1 MEKTPS
7 KATCDGT
14 QSGCLPRLALVLCTS
29 PDTAGLG
36 CSCKTIIN
44 NWSFIQSHSQETMIA
59 LSHVT
64 VWSVDPQNHT
74 LSGWIG
80 STGRQGFPEEAEP
93 SRRPCRQY
101 FVRTYGEILDQAW
114 VVGRATFPFEG
125 RHQFED
131 LPVLRRRG
139 KQKEENYKYTIPT
152 RFLPVWEASVVEAEA
167 TLPEPQRKFIGSSS
181 AKTTDLQPT
190 SVKEE
195 ETTLTSPQSPAGPPE
210 PSSSAQLPNGKSHPP
225 KRPNRKKEGGAKTP
239 RVRKKPAD
247 SCKASKEAETSRK
260 QATAVAEAVST
271 GPDDPS
277 PADCPYSDIDSVPR
291 ILCPKVSEHTPKLEP
306 VQPPPIPLDTPTSEI
321 RKLASRQRR
330 KRVSVRRL
338 PRGLAG
344 DAASTGSDSENSS
357 FGGSFLCSASAGLC
371 DLSEKISSQRAR
383 CLPASNRLTMRALKA
398 MEEAGADKHIVGC
411 RNSDLSNGE
420 AEKNFASTEGP
431 TESLASANSCKQ
443 AGKVDTSQTLC
454 KDLTQQS
461 TPGGMHATLSERNN
475 TAVPNGPLTKPE
487 RESCLDFKEP
497 CDWAPL
503 SEDTM
508 ARVAALVKRQNGLQ
522 ESSSSCTSRSS
533 SSSPSPSFNTADIQ
547 SAVVKHVLSFHSLK
561 NEDCGSGKP
570 ATFSPDSNYKYSTW
584 LMLWKGMHD
593 SRAREGSPMVVGQ
606 SVGTSPST
614 PPVIPQTTP
623 PNTPP
628 KHNAPPAGLSLFSDA
643 GGNKKHEGRS
653 EEITP
658 AIWGTKMTTRVRNSK
673 SSLQGPVPTQLP
685 SDALPAQGNSSS
697 ANIKRAR
704 PWPPSQKLEN
714 PKGGEGGSGD
724 AGRSSSSVMKVRDE
738 YGRFRKSLAT
748 AAARRRSHNNVPLE
762 LAEHAYGKDCARAH
776 SVVKPGGGSSL
787 LWRRSWTQSPAGAP
801 EDCVAPKKRWQNF
814 DQGSD
819 KAVGTE
825 GECGGEELEGGETA
839 VPFELSGG
847 CEGGPGHI
855 LGPAKASQPKKGDGK
870 LAGAR
875 THTNKTPPAGGEEK
889 DVSLSGNGAFSIIN
903 NNPKVGGGGSGDAGR
918 SSSSVMKVRDEYGR
932 FRKSLAAAAARR
944 RSHNNVPLELAEH
957 AYGKDCARA
966 HSDVK
971 PGGGSSLLWGHS
983 WTQSPAGAPEDCVAP
998 KMRWQNFDQ
1007 GSDKAV
1013 GTEGECGGEELEG
1026 GETAV
1031 PFKLSGGCEGG
1042 PGHILGPAKASQPKK
1057 GGGKLAGARTHTN
1070 KTPPAGGEEKDV
1082 SLSAHSES
1090 KRRRKPSKRL
1100 LEWTE
1105 ESETGAK
1112 KKQRK
1117 GSEQSGK
1124 AGEEENSRE
1133 AASEPLSL
1141 VTSTQEELHTA
1152 TPEHHALATQGPDGI
1167 EEQAPPQDGHVPP
1180 PDTLTPPPEAL
1191 SPAKETQKT
1200 ELDPASPEPCPL
1212 ELGQQSPESECQE
1225 RKRLRKPTK
1234 KILEWTIDVESI
1246 LIPKKKPREDRCSSQ
1261 KECSEQGTREEEEE
1275 EEEEAEAGGQ
1285 DSHEKQQEACS
1296 SGQEDSPVTVKEE
1309 VFQCELEV
1317 PTNKKPP
1324 GEKGGAASMK
1334 ENVCQV
1340 CEKPGELLLCES
1352 QCCGA
1357 FHLQCIGLSE
1367 MPKGRFICNE
1377 CTSGIHTCFVC
1388 KKPGPDVKRCM
1399 IPVCGKFYHMDCIT
1413 KHAPTVPQNHGFRC
1427 SLHVCLSCYITN
1439 PANPTVSKGIHTCFV
1454 CKKPGPDVKRCM
1466 IPVCGKFY
1474 HMDCITKHAPTV
1486 LQNHGFRCSLHVCLS
1501 CYITNPANPTVS
1513 KGRLTRCVRCP
1524 VAYHANDY
1532 CMAAGS
1538 VILANNSFLCPNHFT
1553 PRKGCRNHEHVNVSW
1568 CFVCSEGGSLLCCE
1582 SCPAA
1587 FHRECLNIDMPEGSW
1602 FCNDCRAGKKPH
1614 YKEVVWVKVGRY
1626 RSASSSS
1633 PDWENRTG
1641 IEMRFPIAWQ
1651 FHPQGGSLLCC
1662 ESCPAA
1668 FHRECLNIDMPE
1680 GSWFCNDCRAGKKP
1694 HYKEVVWVKVGRYR
1708 SASSSSPDW
1717 ENRTGIEMRF
1727 PIAWQFHPQG
1737 GSLLCCESCPAA
1749 FHRECLNIDMP
1760 EGSWFCND
1768 CRAGKKPHYK
1778 EVVWVKVGRYS
1789 QPRNIPANI
1798 QRMKHDIG
1806 EFPVHF
1812 FGSDDY
1818 LWTYQAR
1825 VFPYMEGD
1833 ASNKDKMGKG
1843 VDPTY
1848 KKALQEAAKRFHELQ
1863 AEKEMRQLQE
1873 DRRNDK
1879 KPPPYRHIK
1888 VNRPMGKVQ
1897 IFTADMSEIPR
1908 CNCKA
1913 TDENPCSLDSEC
1925 INRMLMYECH
1935 PQVCPAGDRCQ
1946 NQSFTKRLYPEL
1958 EIFRTLARGWG
1969 LRCKS
1974 DLKKGEFVNEY
1985 VGEVIDEEECR
1996 ARIKHAQELD
2006 IFNFYM
2012 LTLDK
2017 DRVIDA
2023 GPKGNHSRF
2032 MNHSCQPNC
2041 ETQKWT
2047 VNGDTRVGLFA
2058 LAEVPSGTEL
2068 TFNYNLECLG
2078 NGKTVCKCGS
2088 PNCSGF
2094 LGVRPKNQPSASS
2107 EEKGRKLK
2115 KKVQVKRRS
2124 RSEVPKER
2132 EDECF
2137 SCGDG
2142 GQIVSCKKPGCPK
2155 VYHAD
2160 CLNLTK
2166 RPAGT
2171 YLCPRNIPANIQ
2183 RMKHDI
2189 GEFPVHFFGSD
2200 DYLWTYQARVFPYM
2214 EGDASNK
2221 DKMGKG
2227 VDPTYKKALQEAA
2240 KRFHELQAEKEM
2252 RQLQEDRRND
2262 KKPPPYRHIKV
2273 NRPMG
2278 KVQIFTADMSEIP
2291 RCNCKATDENP
2302 CSLDSE
2308 CINRMLMYECHPQVC
2323 SAGDRCQNQSFTK
2336 RLYPELEIFRTLAR
2350 GWGLRCKSDLKK
2362 GEFVNEYV
2370 GEVIDEE
2377 ECRARIKHAQE
2388 LDIFNFYMLTLDKD
2402 RVIDA
2407 GPKGNH
2413 SRFMNH
2419 SCQPNCETQKW
2430 TVNGDTR
2437 VGLFALAEVPSG
2449 TELTFNYN
2457 LECLGNGKTVCKCGS
2472 PNCSGFLGVRP
2483 KNQPSASSEE
2493 KGRKLKK
2500 KVQVK
2505 RRSRSEVPKEREDE
2519 CFSCGDGGQIVS
2531 CKKPGCPKVYH
2542 ADCLNLTKRPAGRW
2556 ECPWHQCDVCA
2567 EDAASFCEM
2576 CPSSFCKRHREG
2588 MLFISKLDGRLSCCE
2603 HDPCGPDPLEPGE
2616 IREYVPESPDKDLGP
2631 GVAGEK
2637 TPKSSTGASKDI
2649 ADTTP
2654 APTTTPKST
2663 ATASKDIADTTPA
2676 PTTTPKSTGTKPGS
2690 SYKESTP
2697 VSDHRRERPQEHCHS
2712 QREKS
2717 LLQAVR
2723 ERLYLALDRYSHIFL
2738 VNSCTADASSFVLQE

>member
-1 MEKTPS
+1 
-7 KATCDGT
+7 
-14 QSGCLPRLALVLCTS
+14 
-29 PDTAGLG
+29 
-36 CSCKTIIN
+36 
-44 NWSFIQSHSQETMIA
+44 
-59 LSHVT
+59 
-64 VWSVDPQNHT
+64 
-74 LSGWIG
+74 
-80 STGRQGFPEEAEP
+80 
-93 SRRPCRQY
+93 
-101 FVRTYGEILDQAW
+101 
-114 VVGRATFPFEG
+114 
-125 RHQFED
+125 
-131 LPVLRRRG
+131 
-139 KQKEENYKYTIPT
+139 
-152 RFLPVWEASVVEAEA
+152 
-167 TLPEPQRKFIGSSS
+167 
-181 AKTTDLQPT
+181 
-190 SVKEE
+190 
-195 ETTLTSPQSPAGPPE
+195 
-210 PSSSAQLPNGKSHPP
+210 
-225 KRPNRKKEGGAKTP
+225 
-239 RVRKKPAD
+239 
-247 SCKASKEAETSRK
+247 
-260 QATAVAEAVST
+260 
-271 GPDDPS
+271 
-277 PADCPYSDIDSVPR
+277 
-291 ILCPKVSEHTPKLEP
+291 
-306 VQPPPIPLDTPTSEI
+306 
-321 RKLASRQRR
+321 
-330 KRVSVRRL
+330 
-338 PRGLAG
+338 
-344 DAASTGSDSENSS
+344 
-357 FGGSFLCSASAGLC
+357 
-371 DLSEKISSQRAR
+371 
-383 CLPASNRLTMRALKA
+383 
-398 MEEAGADKHIVGC
+398 
-411 RNSDLSNGE
+411 
-420 AEKNFASTEGP
+420 
-431 TESLASANSCKQ
+431 
-443 AGKVDTSQTLC
+443 
-454 KDLTQQS
+454 
-461 TPGGMHATLSERNN
+461 MHATLSERNN

-593 SRAREGSPMVVGQ
+593 SRAREGSPVVVGQ

-704 PWPPSQKLEN
+704 PRPPSQKRAN

-724 AGRSSSSVMKVRDE
+724 AARSSSSVMKVRDE
-738 YGRFRKSLAT
+738 YGRFRKTLAT

-889 DVSLSGNGAFSIIN
+889 DVSLS
-903 NNPKVGGGGSGDAGR
+903 
-918 SSSSVMKVRDEYGR
+918 
-932 FRKSLAAAAARR
+932 
-944 RSHNNVPLELAEH
+944 
-957 AYGKDCARA
+957 
-966 HSDVK
+966 
-971 PGGGSSLLWGHS
+971 
-983 WTQSPAGAPEDCVAP
+983 
-998 KMRWQNFDQ
+998 
-1007 GSDKAV
+1007 
-1013 GTEGECGGEELEG
+1013 
-1026 GETAV
+1026 
-1031 PFKLSGGCEGG
+1031 
-1042 PGHILGPAKASQPKK
+1042 
-1057 GGGKLAGARTHTN
+1057 
-1070 KTPPAGGEEKDV
+1070 
-1082 SLSAHSES
+1082 
-1090 KRRRKPSKRL
+1090 
-1100 LEWTE
+1100 
-1105 ESETGAK
+1105 
-1112 KKQRK
+1112 
-1117 GSEQSGK
+1117 
-1124 AGEEENSRE
+1124 
-1133 AASEPLSL
+1133 
-1141 VTSTQEELHTA
+1141 
-1152 TPEHHALATQGPDGI
+1152 
-1167 EEQAPPQDGHVPP
+1167 
-1180 PDTLTPPPEAL
+1180 DTLTPPPEAL

-1275 EEEEAEAGGQ
+1275 EEEEEAEAGGQ
-1285 DSHEKQQEACS
+1285 DSHEKQQETCS

-1439 PANPTVSKGIHTCFV
+1439 PANPTVSKG
-1454 CKKPGPDVKRCM
+1454 
-1466 IPVCGKFY
+1466 
-1474 HMDCITKHAPTV
+1474 
-1486 LQNHGFRCSLHVCLS
+1486 
-1501 CYITNPANPTVS
+1501 
-1513 KGRLTRCVRCP
+1513 RLTRCVRCP

-1626 RSASSSS
+1626 R
-1633 PDWENRTG
+1633 W
-1641 IEMRFPIAWQ
+1641 W
-1651 FHPQGGSLLCC
+1651 
-1662 ESCPAA
+1662 PA
-1668 FHRECLNIDMPE
+1668 
-1680 GSWFCNDCRAGKKP
+1680 
-1694 HYKEVVWVKVGRYR
+1694 EV
-1708 SASSSSPDW
+1708 
-1717 ENRTGIEMRF
+1717 
-1727 PIAWQFHPQG
+1727 
-1737 GSLLCCESCPAA
+1737 
-1749 FHRECLNIDMP
+1749 
-1760 EGSWFCND
+1760 
-1768 CRAGKKPHYK
+1768 
-1778 EVVWVKVGRYS
+1778 S

-1798 QRMKHDIG
+1798 QRMKHDIGEFPVHFFGSDDYLWTYQARVFPYMEGDASNKDKMGKGVDPTYKKALVSDFDIG

-2058 LAEVPSGTEL
+2058 LAE
-2068 TFNYNLECLG
+2068 
-2078 NGKTVCKCGS
+2078 
-2088 PNCSGF
+2088 
-2094 LGVRPKNQPSASS
+2094 
-2107 EEKGRKLK
+2107 
-2115 KKVQVKRRS
+2115 
-2124 RSEVPKER
+2124 
-2132 EDECF
+2132 
-2137 SCGDG
+2137 
-2142 GQIVSCKKPGCPK
+2142 I
-2155 VYHAD
+2155 
-2160 CLNLTK
+2160 
-2166 RPAGT
+2166 
-2171 YLCPRNIPANIQ
+2171 
-2183 RMKHDI
+2183 
-2189 GEFPVHFFGSD
+2189 
-2200 DYLWTYQARVFPYM
+2200 
-2214 EGDASNK
+2214 
-2221 DKMGKG
+2221 
-2227 VDPTYKKALQEAA
+2227 
-2240 KRFHELQAEKEM
+2240 
-2252 RQLQEDRRND
+2252 
-2262 KKPPPYRHIKV
+2262 
-2273 NRPMG
+2273 
-2278 KVQIFTADMSEIP
+2278 
-2291 RCNCKATDENP
+2291 
-2302 CSLDSE
+2302 
-2308 CINRMLMYECHPQVC
+2308 
-2323 SAGDRCQNQSFTK
+2323 
-2336 RLYPELEIFRTLAR
+2336 
-2350 GWGLRCKSDLKK
+2350 
-2362 GEFVNEYV
+2362 
-2370 GEVIDEE
+2370 
-2377 ECRARIKHAQE
+2377 
-2388 LDIFNFYMLTLDKD
+2388 
-2402 RVIDA
+2402 
-2407 GPKGNH
+2407 
-2413 SRFMNH
+2413 
-2419 SCQPNCETQKW
+2419 
-2430 TVNGDTR
+2430 
-2437 VGLFALAEVPSG
+2437 PSG

-2616 IREYVPESPDKDLGP
+2616 IREYVPESPDKDSGP
-2631 GVAGEK
+2631 GQQCNE
-2637 TPKSSTGASKDI
+2637 PDSL
-2649 ADTTP
+2649 
-2654 APTTTPKST
+2654 
-2663 ATASKDIADTTPA
+2663 ATAGNVLAVTVP
-2676 PTTTPKSTGTKPGS
+2676 GTKPGS

-2697 VSDHRRERPQEHCHS
+2697 VSDHCRGRPQEHCHS

-2723 ERLYLALDRYSHIFL
+2723 ELLYLALDRYSHVFL

>member
-1 MEKTPS
+1 MDQ
-7 KATCDGT
+7 TCKRNAGNVLTLYTDPLKPQRPDGN
-14 QSGCLPRLALVLCTS
+14 SAPCGKGYGVAAGL
-29 PDTAGLG
+29 DTACAMQLSNAAAFKNGESYVFDPQEPSSCYIPLRRLQDLASMVSQPDLG
-36 CSCKTIIN
+36 FKDGEQQGPHDLHAQGADFGSVSCHISSPSPLNSGAEALSSRDLESNCPAPPRTPDLNANAVQNGWLHLKPTAHGMRTQLGSERDGVEEEEKEEEGGERVAAAVLKHKAKADKRKTIVSGGNSCKTGTLEVIAEN
-44 NWSFIQSHSQETMIA
+44 PDSRTEVSSKTSMLEPSSAGVHAPSAALKDMTMCSTDYLGSGAEDSGSDMEESRDGCEGGEPRDSTEATSATPQSNSGCSPKKKPAPVAYE
-59 LSHVT
+59 LGDL
-64 VWSVDPQNHT
+64 VWAKFNRRPWWPCRICCDPVLNT
-74 LSGWIG
+74 YF
-80 STGRQGFPEEAEP
+80 RMKEP

-167 TLPEPQRKFIGSSS
+167 TLPEPQRKFIGNSS
-181 AKTTDLQPT
+181 ANTTDLQPA

-195 ETTLTSPQSPAGPPE
+195 ETTLTSPQSPSGPPE
-210 PSSSAQLPNGKSHPP
+210 PSLSAQLPNEKSHPP
-225 KRPNRKKEGGAKTP
+225 RRPSRKKEVCAKTP

-247 SCKASKEAETSRK
+247 SCKASGGSKEAETSRN
-260 QATAVAEAVST
+260 QVAAVAKAVYT
-271 GPDDPS
+271 GPDDTL
-277 PADCPYSDIDSVPR
+277 PADCPYSDIVSVPR
-291 ILCPKVSEHTPKLEP
+291 ILCPKVSERTPTLEP
-306 VQPPPIPLDTPTSEI
+306 VQPPPIPLDTPTTEI

-330 KRVSVRRL
+330 KRVSVRRV
-338 PRGLAG
+338 PRGLAS
-344 DAASTGSDSENSS
+344 DATSTGSDSENSS
-357 FGGSFLCSASAGLC
+357 FGGSLLCSASAGLC
-371 DLSEKISSQRAR
+371 DLSGKSSSQRAR
-383 CLPASNRLTMRALKA
+383 CLPASNRLTTRALKV
-398 MEEAGADKHIVGC
+398 MEEAGADKRISSC
-411 RNSDLSNGE
+411 RKSELSNGE
-420 AEKNFASTEGP
+420 AEKNFTSAEGP
-431 TESLASANSCKQ
+431 VESLASANSCKQ
-443 AGKVDTSQTLC
+443 VGKVDTSQTLC
-454 KDLTQQS
+454 KDMTQQS
-461 TPGGMHATLSERNN
+461 TPGGMHAALSERNN
-475 TAVPNGPLTKPE
+475 AALPNGPCGKPE
-487 RESCLDFKEP
+487 GESWLDFKEP
-497 CDWAPL
+497 SDWVPL

-508 ARVAALVKRQNGLQ
+508 ARVTALVKRENSLQ
-522 ESSSSCTSRSS
+522 ESSSSYTSPSS
-533 SSSPSPSFNTADIQ
+533 SSSPSPSSNPADIE
-547 SAVVKHVLSFHSLK
+547 SAVVKHILSFHSLK
-561 NEDCGSGKP
+561 NDDGGSGKP

-593 SRAREGSPMVVGQ
+593 SRAREGPPMLVGQ
-606 SVGTSPST
+606 CVGTSHST

-628 KHNAPPAGLSLFSDA
+628 KYNAQSAGLSLISGA
-643 GGNKKHEGRS
+643 GGNKRHEGRS

-658 AIWGTKMTTRVRNSK
+658 AMWEKKMTTRVRNRQ

-685 SDALPAQGNSSS
+685 SNALPAQGNGSST
-697 ANIKRAR
+697 NIKRAR
-704 PWPPSQKLEN
+704 PRPPSQKRVD
-714 PKGGEGGSGD
+714 PKGGGDGSGD
-724 AGRSSSSVMKVRDE
+724 AGRSSSSNVVKVRDE
-738 YGRFRKSLAT
+738 YGRFRKGSVT
-748 AAARRRSHNNVPLE
+748 AAAKRRSHNNVPLE
-762 LAEHAYGKDCARAH
+762 LAEHAYGKDFTRAH
-776 SVVKPGGGSSL
+776 SDVKLGGGSSL
-787 LWRRSWTQSPAGAP
+787 PWEHSWTQSPAGAS
-801 EDCVAPKKRWQNF
+801 EDCGPADINRVAPKKRWQKF
-814 DQGSD
+814 DHGSD
-819 KAVGTE
+819 KAVKKEGACE
-825 GECGGEELEGGETA
+825 GEEIEELEGGETE

-847 CEGGPGHI
+847 CEGDPGHI
-855 LGPAKASQPKKGDGK
+855 LGLTKASQPKKGDDK
-870 LAGAR
+870 LAGAQ
-875 THTNKTPPAGGEEK
+875 TDTNKTPLTAGE
-889 DVSLSGNGAFSIIN
+889 
-903 NNPKVGGGGSGDAGR
+903 
-918 SSSSVMKVRDEYGR
+918 
-932 FRKSLAAAAARR
+932 
-944 RSHNNVPLELAEH
+944 
-957 AYGKDCARA
+957 
-966 HSDVK
+966 
-971 PGGGSSLLWGHS
+971 
-983 WTQSPAGAPEDCVAP
+983 
-998 KMRWQNFDQ
+998 
-1007 GSDKAV
+1007 
-1013 GTEGECGGEELEG
+1013 
-1026 GETAV
+1026 
-1031 PFKLSGGCEGG
+1031 
-1042 PGHILGPAKASQPKK
+1042 
-1057 GGGKLAGARTHTN
+1057 
-1070 KTPPAGGEEKDV
+1070 V

-1105 ESETGAK
+1105 ESETGVK

-1124 AGEEENSRE
+1124 TGEEENSRE
-1133 AASEPLSL
+1133 AASDQLSL

-1152 TPEHHALATQGPDGI
+1152 TPEHHALSTQEPGGI

-1212 ELGQQSPESECQE
+1212 EPGQQSPESECQE

-1246 LIPKKKPREDRCSSQ
+1246 LIPKKKPREDCRSSQ
-1261 KECSEQGTREEEEE
+1261 KGEPMKKSVSSSPGLCSALHPDRNNKRRRRVSSPVLHKKSVPSAFEEEGGLEE
-1275 EEEEAEAGGQ
+1275 STEAAPEPQ
-1285 DSHEKQQEACS
+1285 ICL
-1296 SGQEDSPVTVKEE
+1296 SGQPCEDSPVTVKEE
-1309 VFQCELEV
+1309 VFQCDLGV
-1317 PTNKKPP
+1317 PTNKKPT
-1324 GEKGGAASMK
+1324 GEKGGGASMK

-1367 MPKGRFICNE
+1367 MPKGRFICKE

-1388 KKPGPDVKRCM
+1388 KKPGPDVKRC
-1399 IPVCGKFYHMDCIT
+1399 I
-1413 KHAPTVPQNHGFRC
+1413 
-1427 SLHVCLSCYITN
+1427 
-1439 PANPTVSKGIHTCFV
+1439 
-1454 CKKPGPDVKRCM
+1454 

-1486 LQNHGFRCSLHVCLS
+1486 LQNHSFRCSLHVCLS
-1501 CYITNPANPTVS
+1501 CYITNPANPSVS

-1626 RSASSSS
+1626 R
-1633 PDWENRTG
+1633 W
-1641 IEMRFPIAWQ
+1641 W
-1651 FHPQGGSLLCC
+1651 
-1662 ESCPAA
+1662 PA
-1668 FHRECLNIDMPE
+1668 
-1680 GSWFCNDCRAGKKP
+1680 
-1694 HYKEVVWVKVGRYR
+1694 EV
-1708 SASSSSPDW
+1708 
-1717 ENRTGIEMRF
+1717 
-1727 PIAWQFHPQG
+1727 
-1737 GSLLCCESCPAA
+1737 
-1749 FHRECLNIDMP
+1749 
-1760 EGSWFCND
+1760 
-1768 CRAGKKPHYK
+1768 
-1778 EVVWVKVGRYS
+1778 S

-1935 PQVCPAGDRCQ
+1935 PQMCPAGDRCQ

-2058 LAEVPSGTEL
+2058 LAEIPSGTEL

-2115 KKVQVKRRS
+2115 KK
-2124 RSEVPKER
+2124 
-2132 EDECF
+2132 
-2137 SCGDG
+2137 
-2142 GQIVSCKKPGCPK
+2142 
-2155 VYHAD
+2155 A
-2160 CLNLTK
+2160 
-2166 RPAGT
+2166 
-2171 YLCPRNIPANIQ
+2171 
-2183 RMKHDI
+2183 
-2189 GEFPVHFFGSD
+2189 
-2200 DYLWTYQARVFPYM
+2200 
-2214 EGDASNK
+2214 
-2221 DKMGKG
+2221 
-2227 VDPTYKKALQEAA
+2227 
-2240 KRFHELQAEKEM
+2240 
-2252 RQLQEDRRND
+2252 
-2262 KKPPPYRHIKV
+2262 
-2273 NRPMG
+2273 
-2278 KVQIFTADMSEIP
+2278 
-2291 RCNCKATDENP
+2291 
-2302 CSLDSE
+2302 
-2308 CINRMLMYECHPQVC
+2308 
-2323 SAGDRCQNQSFTK
+2323 
-2336 RLYPELEIFRTLAR
+2336 
-2350 GWGLRCKSDLKK
+2350 
-2362 GEFVNEYV
+2362 
-2370 GEVIDEE
+2370 
-2377 ECRARIKHAQE
+2377 
-2388 LDIFNFYMLTLDKD
+2388 
-2402 RVIDA
+2402 
-2407 GPKGNH
+2407 
-2413 SRFMNH
+2413 
-2419 SCQPNCETQKW
+2419 
-2430 TVNGDTR
+2430 
-2437 VGLFALAEVPSG
+2437 
-2449 TELTFNYN
+2449 
-2457 LECLGNGKTVCKCGS
+2457 
-2472 PNCSGFLGVRP
+2472 
-2483 KNQPSASSEE
+2483 
-2493 KGRKLKK
+2493 
-2500 KVQVK
+2500 QVK

-2616 IREYVPESPDKDLGP
+2616 IREYVPESPDKDPGP
-2631 GVAGEK
+2631 GVAREK
-2637 TPKSSTGASKDI
+2637 TPKSFAAASKDIADTTPESTAAASKDITDITPVPITPKSTSAASKDIVDTSPALTTPFPSPTPKSFAATSKDIEDTTPAPTTPTPSATHKSTAAASKDIADATTTPSTTPKNFTAASKDI

-2654 APTTTPKST
+2654 APTP
-2663 ATASKDIADTTPA
+2663 
-2676 PTTTPKSTGTKPGS
+2676 PTTTSP
-2690 SYKESTP
+2690 STP
-2697 VSDHRRERPQEHCHS
+2697 TVSFTTTP
-2712 QREKS
+2712 
-2717 LLQAVR
+2717 
-2723 ERLYLALDRYSHIFL
+2723 I
-2738 VNSCTADASSFVLQE
+2738 TATPDEEGKDEGRGEQK

>member
-1 MEKTPS
+1 MDQTCKRSVGDILTLYSDPLKPQRPDGNSAPCGKGYGMAAGLDTACAMQLSTAAAFKNGESYVFDPQEPSSCYIPLRRLQDLASMVSQPDLGFKDGEQQGPHDLHTQGADFESVSCHIASSSLLNSGADTLSNHDLENNCPAPRTPDLN
-7 KATCDGT
+7 ADAIPN
-14 QSGCLPRLALVLCTS
+14 GCLPLKPTALGMRTQRGGEREEEEEEEEEEEGDSVTAAVLKHKAKADKKKTMVSAGNSCKSGTLEVVVENRDSRPEVPSKTS
-29 PDTAGLG
+29 TLEPSSTGIHAHSAALKDMATCATDYLGSGAEDSGSDMEVSRDLGNGCEGGEPRDRTEATSATPQSNSG
-36 CSCKTIIN
+36 CSPKKKPTPVAY
-44 NWSFIQSHSQETMIA
+44 E
-59 LSHVT
+59 LGDL
-64 VWSVDPQNHT
+64 VWAKFNRRPWWPCRICCDPLLNT
-74 LSGWIG
+74 YF
-80 STGRQGFPEEAEP
+80 RMKEP

-210 PSSSAQLPNGKSHPP
+210 PLSSAQLPNGKSLPP
-225 KRPNRKKEGGAKTP
+225 KRPNRKKEGGTKTP

-271 GPDDPS
+271 GPDDPP

-291 ILCPKVSEHTPKLEP
+291 ILCPKVSERTPKLEP
-306 VQPPPIPLDTPTSEI
+306 VQPPPIPLDTPTPEI

-330 KRVSVRRL
+330 RRVSVRRL

-357 FGGSFLCSASAGLC
+357 FGGSLLCPASAGLC

-383 CLPASNRLTMRALKA
+383 CLPASNRLTTRALKA
-398 MEEAGADKHIVGC
+398 MEEAGADKHIIGC
-411 RNSDLSNGE
+411 RNSELSNGE
-420 AEKNFASTEGP
+420 AEKNFASAEGP

-461 TPGGMHATLSERNN
+461 TPGGMHAALSERNN
-475 TAVPNGPLTKPE
+475 TALPNGPLTKPE
-487 RESCLDFKEP
+487 RESWLDFKEP

-522 ESSSSCTSRSS
+522 ESSSSCTSPSS
-533 SSSPSPSFNTADIQ
+533 SSSPSPSFNPADIQ

-570 ATFSPDSNYKYSTW
+570 STFSPDSNYKYSTW

-593 SRAREGSPMVVGQ
+593 SRAKEGSPMVVGQ

-628 KHNAPPAGLSLFSDA
+628 KYNAPPAGLSLFSDA
-643 GGNKKHEGRS
+643 GGNKKHEERS

-658 AIWGTKMTTRVRNSK
+658 AIWGTKMTTRVRNRK
-673 SSLQGPVPTQLP
+673 SSLQEPVPTQLP
-685 SDALPAQGNSSS
+685 SDALPTQGNSSS

-704 PWPPSQKLEN
+704 PRPPSQKRAN

-724 AGRSSSSVMKVRDE
+724 AGRSSSSVVMKVRDE
-738 YGRFRKSLAT
+738 YGRFRKGSAT

-776 SVVKPGGGSSL
+776 SDVKPGGGSSL
-787 LWRRSWTQSPAGAP
+787 LWGRSWTQSPAGAP

-847 CEGGPGHI
+847 CKGGPGHI
-855 LGPAKASQPKKGDGK
+855 LGPAKASQPKKGD
-870 LAGAR
+870 
-875 THTNKTPPAGGEEK
+875 
-889 DVSLSGNGAFSIIN
+889 
-903 NNPKVGGGGSGDAGR
+903 
-918 SSSSVMKVRDEYGR
+918 
-932 FRKSLAAAAARR
+932 
-944 RSHNNVPLELAEH
+944 
-957 AYGKDCARA
+957 
-966 HSDVK
+966 
-971 PGGGSSLLWGHS
+971 
-983 WTQSPAGAPEDCVAP
+983 
-998 KMRWQNFDQ
+998 
-1007 GSDKAV
+1007 
-1013 GTEGECGGEELEG
+1013 
-1026 GETAV
+1026 
-1031 PFKLSGGCEGG
+1031 
-1042 PGHILGPAKASQPKK
+1042 
-1057 GGGKLAGARTHTN
+1057 GKLAGARTHTN

-1152 TPEHHALATQGPDGI
+1152 TPEHHALSTQGPGGI

-1200 ELDPASPEPCPL
+1200 ELDPASPEPCSL
-1212 ELGQQSPESECQE
+1212 EPGQQSPESECQE

-1246 LIPKKKPREDRCSSQ
+1246 LIPKKKPRSSQ
-1261 KECSEQGTREEEEE
+1261 KDESTKKSVSSSPGLCSALHPDRNKKRRRRVSSTVLYKKSVPSASEEEGSLEE
-1275 EEEEAEAGGQ
+1275 SSEAAPEPQ
-1285 DSHEKQQEACS
+1285 ACP

-1439 PANPTVSKGIHTCFV
+1439 PANPTVSKG
-1454 CKKPGPDVKRCM
+1454 
-1466 IPVCGKFY
+1466 
-1474 HMDCITKHAPTV
+1474 
-1486 LQNHGFRCSLHVCLS
+1486 
-1501 CYITNPANPTVS
+1501 
-1513 KGRLTRCVRCP
+1513 RLTRCVRCP

-1626 RSASSSS
+1626 R
-1633 PDWENRTG
+1633 W
-1641 IEMRFPIAWQ
+1641 W
-1651 FHPQGGSLLCC
+1651 
-1662 ESCPAA
+1662 PA
-1668 FHRECLNIDMPE
+1668 
-1680 GSWFCNDCRAGKKP
+1680 
-1694 HYKEVVWVKVGRYR
+1694 EV
-1708 SASSSSPDW
+1708 
-1717 ENRTGIEMRF
+1717 
-1727 PIAWQFHPQG
+1727 
-1737 GSLLCCESCPAA
+1737 
-1749 FHRECLNIDMP
+1749 
-1760 EGSWFCND
+1760 
-1768 CRAGKKPHYK
+1768 
-1778 EVVWVKVGRYS
+1778 S

-1935 PQVCPAGDRCQ
+1935 PQVCQAGDRCQ

-2058 LAEVPSGTEL
+2058 LAE
-2068 TFNYNLECLG
+2068 
-2078 NGKTVCKCGS
+2078 
-2088 PNCSGF
+2088 
-2094 LGVRPKNQPSASS
+2094 
-2107 EEKGRKLK
+2107 
-2115 KKVQVKRRS
+2115 
-2124 RSEVPKER
+2124 
-2132 EDECF
+2132 
-2137 SCGDG
+2137 
-2142 GQIVSCKKPGCPK
+2142 I
-2155 VYHAD
+2155 
-2160 CLNLTK
+2160 
-2166 RPAGT
+2166 
-2171 YLCPRNIPANIQ
+2171 
-2183 RMKHDI
+2183 
-2189 GEFPVHFFGSD
+2189 
-2200 DYLWTYQARVFPYM
+2200 
-2214 EGDASNK
+2214 
-2221 DKMGKG
+2221 
-2227 VDPTYKKALQEAA
+2227 
-2240 KRFHELQAEKEM
+2240 
-2252 RQLQEDRRND
+2252 
-2262 KKPPPYRHIKV
+2262 
-2273 NRPMG
+2273 
-2278 KVQIFTADMSEIP
+2278 
-2291 RCNCKATDENP
+2291 
-2302 CSLDSE
+2302 
-2308 CINRMLMYECHPQVC
+2308 
-2323 SAGDRCQNQSFTK
+2323 
-2336 RLYPELEIFRTLAR
+2336 
-2350 GWGLRCKSDLKK
+2350 
-2362 GEFVNEYV
+2362 
-2370 GEVIDEE
+2370 
-2377 ECRARIKHAQE
+2377 
-2388 LDIFNFYMLTLDKD
+2388 
-2402 RVIDA
+2402 
-2407 GPKGNH
+2407 
-2413 SRFMNH
+2413 
-2419 SCQPNCETQKW
+2419 
-2430 TVNGDTR
+2430 
-2437 VGLFALAEVPSG
+2437 PSG

-2616 IREYVPESPDKDLGP
+2616 IREYVPESPDKDPGP

-2654 APTTTPKST
+2654 APSTTPKSTATASKDIADTTPAPTTPKSTAAASKDIADITPAPTTPKSTAAASKDLADTTPAPTTTPKSTAAASKDLADTTPAPTTPKST

-2676 PTTTPKSTGTKPGS
+2676 PTTTPKSTAAASKDLADTTPAPTTPK
-2690 SYKESTP
+2690 STAAASKDLADTTPAPTTPKSTAAASKDLADTTPAPTTTPKSTAAASKDLADTTPAPTTLKSTAAASKDLADTTPAPTTSKSTATASKDLTDTTPAPTTLKSTAAASKDLADTTPAPTTPKSTAAASKDLTDTTPAPTTLKSTAAASKDLADTTPAPTTPSHSTTPKSTAAATTSPFTPP
-2697 VSDHRRERPQEHCHS
+2697 VTSTTTP
-2712 QREKS
+2712 
-2717 LLQAVR
+2717 
-2723 ERLYLALDRYSHIFL
+2723 I
-2738 VNSCTADASSFVLQE
+2738 TATPEEEGKDEGQGEQK